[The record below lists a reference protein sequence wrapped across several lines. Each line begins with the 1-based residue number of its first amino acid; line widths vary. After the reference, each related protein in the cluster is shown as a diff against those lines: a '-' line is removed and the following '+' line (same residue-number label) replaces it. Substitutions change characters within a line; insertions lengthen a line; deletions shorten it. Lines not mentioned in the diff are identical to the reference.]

1 MPPDGGLPVTSLK
14 AAAAALA
21 SSLGEFKFVRV
32 DRLEQALFLFYLK
45 FDSLATW
52 SCQCQKGPKCSS
64 QSGPGAA
71 AASRSRREKGL
82 RPWADHHH
90 RMIGMARVPTRC
102 RRRRLSCTA
111 ARPRR
116 PAAVRPAATGFGG
129 VLSCGPNSWSGAG
142 RFTGVRIGPPLRACA
157 TPGEPR
163 PPLVGASNGGRVPA
177 QARRRAGCNGPASAS
192 VLIPIG
198 ARAVTRPLVQG
209 GHDV

>member
-1 MPPDGGLPVTSLK
+1 MTSLK

-90 RMIGMARVPTRC
+90 RMIGMARVLTPC
-102 RRRRLSCTA
+102 RRRRLQLHCSTTA
-111 ARPRR
+111 SACRSVACGDRFRRCAELRPELVERRWPLYWRADR
-116 PAAVRPAATGFGG
+116 PAAARVCDAGRAATA
-129 VLSCGPNSWSGAG
+129 AG
-142 RFTGVRIGPPLRACA
+142 RREQRWACSRS
-157 TPGEPR
+157 G
-163 PPLVGASNGGRVPA
+163 
-177 QARRRAGCNGPASAS
+177 SA
-192 VLIPIG
+192 
-198 ARAVTRPLVQG
+198 
-209 GHDV
+209 

>member
-129 VLSCGPNSWSGAG
+129 VLSCGPNSWSG
-142 RFTGVRIGPPLRACA
+142 RPGPHGPLYFRADRPAAARACDA
-157 TPGEPR
+157 E
-163 PPLVGASNGGRVPA
+163 
-177 QARRRAGCNGPASAS
+177 
-192 VLIPIG
+192 
-198 ARAVTRPLVQG
+198 RAVTAAGRREQG
-209 GHDV
+209 WACSRSGSGVGQVAMDLPVPVS